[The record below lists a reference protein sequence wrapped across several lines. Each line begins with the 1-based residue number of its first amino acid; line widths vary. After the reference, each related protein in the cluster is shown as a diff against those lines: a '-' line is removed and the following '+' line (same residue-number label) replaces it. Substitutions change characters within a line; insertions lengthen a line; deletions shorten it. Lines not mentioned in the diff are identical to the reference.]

1 MKIATEELR
10 NLVDDVT
17 LDRDIGTEDHWWHSQ
32 VSDFYLDEDFGAYDD
47 QKASD
52 KRRILRLP
60 EIERAAVALAAE
72 LITARAKMEAAAR
85 LAEALER
92 AKMHLE
98 YCGYGDAW
106 ERNVLEGPD
115 PLDRNIEAALAAWG
129 AAK

>member
-1 MKIATEELR
+1 MTAPITTEELR

-60 EIERAAVALAAE
+60 EIDRAAVALAAE
-72 LITARAKMEAAAR
+72 LITAREKLEAAAKM
-85 LAEALER
+85 AEAIMGMDDGWR
-92 AKMHLE
+92 GISDKA
-98 YCGYGDAW
+98 
-106 ERNVLEGPD
+106 R
-115 PLDRNIEAALAAWG
+115 AALAAWE
-129 AAK
+129 ASQ